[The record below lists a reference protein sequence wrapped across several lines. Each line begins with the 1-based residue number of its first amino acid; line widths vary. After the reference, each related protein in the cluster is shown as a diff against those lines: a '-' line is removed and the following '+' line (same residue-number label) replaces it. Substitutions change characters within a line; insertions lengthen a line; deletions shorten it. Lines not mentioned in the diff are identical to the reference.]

1 MVQQEINLLDKQLYL
16 WPSGGLSLWP
26 LVGKRRGALVG
37 MTLSELGS
45 TYDLLKTVDAVG
57 CAYILGVAVRLA
69 VAGRLGSI
77 AALRQVLQTPPF
89 ASLVPW
95 IGSIAWLSAV
105 VAALGFV
112 VSVRGNSGALEVF
125 NDVTFPLAAAV
136 IAAIAGSLSSDPADP
151 AVSRTRR
158 R

>member
-1 MVQQEINLLDKQLYL
+1 
-16 WPSGGLSLWP
+16 
-26 LVGKRRGALVG
+26 
-37 MTLSELGS
+37 MTLTELGS
-45 TYDLLKTVDAVG
+45 TYSVLKSVDAIG

-95 IGSIAWLSAV
+95 LGPFALLSAV

-112 VSVRGNSGALEVF
+112 VAIRGNSGALEVF
-125 NDVTFPLAAAV
+125 NDVTFPLMAGI
-136 IAAIAGSLSSDPADP
+136 IATVAGSLTSEPAKP

>member
-1 MVQQEINLLDKQLYL
+1 
-16 WPSGGLSLWP
+16 
-26 LVGKRRGALVG
+26 

-45 TYDLLKTVDAVG
+45 TYYVLKSADAIG

-69 VAGRLGSI
+69 VAGRLGSLT
-77 AALRQVLQTPPF
+77 ALRQALQTPPF

-95 IGSIAWLSAV
+95 IGPFALSNAV

-112 VSVRGNSGALEVF
+112 VAIHGNSGTLEIF
-125 NDVTFPLAAAV
+125 NDVSFPLAAAIV
-136 IAAIAGSLSSDPADP
+136 ATVAGTLTSEPAKP